1 MLTLDTRE
9 ASLAKELDMLN
20 VQYTLTPLDIGDIA
34 IGDTDGVPKL
44 LVERKTMSDLYSSII
59 DGRYTSQ
66 HQRLMEYKE
75 VHPDTKIVYLLETAD
90 YKKLTKQ
97 QKNAIRGVLENT
109 VLRNIF
115 QVIASYDV
123 VLTATIVKS
132 LIAKVCDPKVAS
144 KVAASSASSSL
155 TSGSYRPS
163 SKVSILA
170 NQLAAIPSIGATIAD
185 HLGKEYRSMG
195 QFMMYLQES
204 TNVKQFGDLKVNGRR
219 IGQSKSQAIYDALFG
234 KQDDDQTTLVNKTE

>member
-34 IGDTDGVPKL
+34 IGDTAGVPKL

-75 VHPDTKIVYLLETAD
+75 AHPDTKIVYLLETSD
-90 YKKLTKQ
+90 YKKLSKQ

-123 VLTATIVKS
+123 ALTATIIKS

-144 KVAASSASSSL
+144 KVASSASSSL

-185 HLGKEYRSMG
+185 HLGKEYTSMHALMK
-195 QFMMYLQES
+195 FLQES
-204 TNVKQFGDLKVNGRR
+204 TNIKQFGDLKVNGRR

-234 KQDDDQTTLVNKTE
+234 KQDDDQSSSANKTE